1 MQQSF
6 PTRCF
11 IRAAGYG
18 KTTVPYSQKTTP
30 VFAQVLDSNTRSHW
44 LPTLCR
50 ALAVLPLPV
59 LHATGRALGRLV
71 YALPG
76 RYRQR
81 LQENAAQAGYPDAS
95 FARRSAAEAG
105 AMILETCRIWFRND
119 DSIAR
124 VICDDWDVIDTAR
137 AEGKGILFLT
147 PHLGS
152 FEITARYVARRMPL
166 TVMFRTPHQEYLR
179 ALMDSA
185 RSTSDLTAVPAASQ
199 GVRAF
204 MRALRQGGAVGLL
217 PDQAPSLGEG
227 VWVPFFGRQAFTMTL
242 PGKLAAQAKVAVI
255 LASGERLPRGR
266 GWRLH
271 LMRLP
276 GEMPDEPA
284 AQATLLN
291 GAMETLIRRFPE
303 QYLWSY
309 NRYKA
314 PPGAP
319 PRPAE

>member
-1 MQQSF
+1 M
-6 PTRCF
+6 
-11 IRAAGYG
+11 
-18 KTTVPYSQKTTP
+18 
-30 VFAQVLDSNTRSHW
+30 
-44 LPTLCR
+44 
-50 ALAVLPLPV
+50 LPLPV
-59 LHATGRALGRLV
+59 LHASGRVLGRLV

-81 LQENAAQAGYPDAS
+81 LRENAAQAGYPDAS
-95 FARRSAAEAG
+95 FARRSAGEAG
-105 AMILETCRIWFRND
+105 AMILETCRIWFRSD
-119 DSIAR
+119 DSIKR
-124 VICDDWDVIDTAR
+124 VVCDDWSIVESAR

-152 FEITARYVARRMPL
+152 FEITARYAAARLPL
-166 TVMFRTPHQEYLR
+166 TVMFRTPRKEYLR
-179 ALMDSA
+179 ALMESA
-185 RSTSDLTAVPAASQ
+185 RSTSCLTAVPASSQ

-204 MRALRQGGAVGLL
+204 MRALRKGGAVGLL
-217 PDQAPSLGEG
+217 PDQAPTLGEG

-242 PGKLAAQAKVAVI
+242 PGKLGAQAKVAII

-276 GEMPDEPA
+276 GEMPDESV
-284 AQATLLN
+284 AQAALLN

-309 NRYKA
+309 NRYKV

-319 PRPAE
+319 SRPADPARTYTARAP

>member
-1 MQQSF
+1 M
-6 PTRCF
+6 
-11 IRAAGYG
+11 
-18 KTTVPYSQKTTP
+18 
-30 VFAQVLDSNTRSHW
+30 
-44 LPTLCR
+44 
-50 ALAVLPLPV
+50 LPLPV
-59 LHATGRALGRLV
+59 LHAIGRALGRLV

-81 LQENAAQAGYPDAS
+81 LQENAAQAGYPEGS
-95 FARRSAAEAG
+95 FARRSAGEAG
-105 AMILETCRIWFRND
+105 AMIMETCRIWFRND
-119 DSIAR
+119 DSITR
-124 VICDDWDVIDTAR
+124 VICDDWDVIDAVR

-152 FEITARYVARRMPL
+152 FEITARYVAKRMPL
-166 TVMFRTPHQEYLR
+166 TVMFRTPKKEYLR
-179 ALMDSA
+179 ALMDNA
-185 RSTSDLTAVPAASQ
+185 RSTSDLTAVPASSQ

-204 MRALRQGGAVGLL
+204 MRTLRDGGAIGLL

-227 VWVPFFGRQAFTMTL
+227 VWAPFFGRQAFTMTL
-242 PGKLAAQAKVAVI
+242 PGKLAAQFKVAVI

-276 GEMPDEPA
+276 VDMPDNSA
-284 AQATLLN
+284 AQAALLN
-291 GAMETLIRRFPE
+291 DAMETLIRRFPE

-309 NRYKA
+309 NRYKV

-319 PRPAE
+319 PRPVE

>member
-1 MQQSF
+1 M
-6 PTRCF
+6 
-11 IRAAGYG
+11 
-18 KTTVPYSQKTTP
+18 
-30 VFAQVLDSNTRSHW
+30 
-44 LPTLCR
+44 
-50 ALAVLPLPV
+50 LPLPV
-59 LHATGRALGRLV
+59 LHAIGRALGRLV
-71 YALPG
+71 YMLPG

-95 FARRSAAEAG
+95 FARHSAGEAG
-105 AMILETCRIWFRND
+105 AMILETCRIWFRSD
-119 DSIAR
+119 DSITR

-152 FEITARYVARRMPL
+152 FEITARYVAKRMPL
-166 TVMFRTPHQEYLR
+166 TVMFRTPSKEYLR
-179 ALMDSA
+179 TLMDSA
-185 RSTSDLTAVPAASQ
+185 RSTSELTAVAASSQ

-204 MRALRQGGAVGLL
+204 LRTLREGGAVGLL

-242 PGKLAAQAKVAVI
+242 PGKLAAQTKAAVI
-255 LASGERLPRGR
+255 LASGERLPSGR

-271 LMRLP
+271 LTRLP
-276 GEMPDEPA
+276 GEMPEKPT
-284 AQATLLN
+284 AQAAVLN
-291 GAMETLIRRFPE
+291 DAMETLIRRFPE

>member
-1 MQQSF
+1 M
-6 PTRCF
+6 
-11 IRAAGYG
+11 
-18 KTTVPYSQKTTP
+18 
-30 VFAQVLDSNTRSHW
+30 
-44 LPTLCR
+44 PTLCR
-50 ALAVLPLPV
+50 GLAMLPLPV
-59 LHATGRALGRLV
+59 LHAIGRALGRLIYV
-71 YALPG
+71 LPG

-81 LQENAAQAGYPDAS
+81 LQENAAQAGYPGAS

-119 DSIAR
+119 DSIAQ

-166 TVMFRTPHQEYLR
+166 TVMFRTPSKEYLR

-185 RSTSDLTAVPAASQ
+185 RSTSDLTAVPASSQ

-204 MRALRQGGAVGLL
+204 MRTLREGGAVGLL

-227 VWVPFFGRQAFTMTL
+227 VWVPFFGRQALTMTL
-242 PGKLAAQAKVAVI
+242 PGKLAAQFKVAVI

-276 GEMPDEPA
+276 AEMPDNPA
-284 AQATLLN
+284 AQAALLN
-291 GAMETLIRRFPE
+291 DAMETLIRRFPE

-309 NRYKA
+309 NRYKT